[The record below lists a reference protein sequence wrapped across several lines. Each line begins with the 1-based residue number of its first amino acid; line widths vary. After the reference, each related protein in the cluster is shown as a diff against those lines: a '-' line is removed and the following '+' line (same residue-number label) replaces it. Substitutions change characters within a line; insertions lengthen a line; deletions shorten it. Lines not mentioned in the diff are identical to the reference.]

1 MEQRGLVH
9 IYEGDGK
16 GKTTAAVGLA
26 VRCAGA
32 GGKVLFFQFL
42 KDGSSS
48 EISVLKSI
56 PNIEVED
63 PIPGTKFVFQMS
75 EEEKKEMGVL
85 CRKKLEELQLMAVSG
100 NIDMLVLDEAVLI
113 VNFGFV
119 SAEAMLSFIKNKPE
133 HMELILTGRNPKPEL
148 IAAADYVSEVH
159 KIKHPYDAGVPARKM
174 IEL

>member
-56 PNIEVED
+56 PNIKVAD

-85 CRKKLEELQLMAVSG
+85 CQKKLEELQAMAVSA
-100 NIDMLVLDEAVLI
+100 NIDMLVLDEAVHI
-113 VNFGFV
+113 VNFGLV

-133 HMELILTGRNPKPEL
+133 HMELVLTGRNPGPEL
-148 IAAADYVSEVH
+148 IAASDYVSEVR

>member
-56 PNIEVED
+56 PNIKVAD

-75 EEEKKEMGVL
+75 EDEKKEMGIW
-85 CRKKLEELQLMAVSG
+85 CRRKLEELQLLAASG
-100 NIDMLVLDEAVLI
+100 DIDMLVLDEAVPV

-119 SAEAMLSFIKNKPE
+119 SAESMLSFIKNKPE
-133 HMELILTGRNPKPEL
+133 HMELVLTGRNPKPEL
-148 IAAADYVSEVH
+148 IAAADYVSEVR
-159 KIKHPYDAGVPARKM
+159 KVKHPYDAGIPARKM